1 MADPAGRA
9 APPEVAVVVA
19 SHDRPLRLRWLL
31 NALEEQTL
39 ARDRWE
45 VVVAHDSRGS
55 ETDEL
60 LRAHPLAGAG
70 LLRALGFPPGPGP
83 AAKRNAAWR
92 AAGAPLIAFTDDDC
106 RPPPDWLEGLLAAAR
121 AHPGAIVQGATR
133 PDPDEAELAL
143 RAPHARTQSIDPP
156 TPWGQT
162 CNIAYPRGLLERLDG
177 FDETFG
183 LPAGEDTD
191 LLTRA
196 LDGGAEQVAA
206 PEALTYHAVD
216 PGSLAQTVRVAWRW
230 QALALVVRRHPQ
242 LRSHLPA
249 GIFWKP
255 RHAGLVGAL
264 AGTLVARRAPLLAA
278 LAWIP
283 WARDALPSYG
293 SSPRG
298 LLRAVSELPGAALVD
313 AVEVAGVARGAVTH
327 RSPLL

>member
-1 MADPAGRA
+1 MPAIS
-9 APPEVAVVVA
+9 VVVA

-39 ARDRWE
+39 ERGRWE
-45 VVVAHDSRGS
+45 VVVAHDSRGP
-55 ETDEL
+55 ETEEL
-60 LRAHPLAGAG
+60 LRTHPLAAG
-70 LLRALGFPPGPGP
+70 GVLRALTFAPGPGP

-92 AAGAPLIAFTDDDC
+92 EARAPVVAFTDDDC
-106 RPPPDWLEGLLAAAR
+106 RPPAEWLERLLAASEAS
-121 AHPGAIVQGATR
+121 PGAVVQGTTR

-143 RAPHARTQSIDPP
+143 RAPHARTQSVDPP

-162 CNIAYPRGLLERLDG
+162 CNIAYPRELLERLGG
-177 FDETFG
+177 FDETFT

-196 LDGGAEQVAA
+196 LDSGVEQVAA

-230 QALALVVRRHPQ
+230 QELALVMRRHPR
-242 LRSHLPA
+242 LRRHLPA
-249 GIFWKP
+249 RIFWKP
-255 RHAGLVGAL
+255 RHAALVGAL
-264 AGTLVARRAPLLAA
+264 AGTALVSHRSRLLA
-278 LAWIP
+278 LLTWLP
-283 WARDALPSYG
+283 WAREALPSYG

-298 LLRAVSELPGAALVD
+298 LLRAASELPGAALAD
-313 AVEVAGVARGAVTH
+313 AVEVAGIACGAVTH